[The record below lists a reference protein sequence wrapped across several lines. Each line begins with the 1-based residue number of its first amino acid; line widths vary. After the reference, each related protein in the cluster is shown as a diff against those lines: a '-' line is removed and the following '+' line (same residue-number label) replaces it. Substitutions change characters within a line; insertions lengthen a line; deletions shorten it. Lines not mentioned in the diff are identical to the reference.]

1 MKVRMPKIDY
11 SKVRPHWAPNHEFAH
26 DRNASSTIPTYVE
39 PYLIKVMQRAKA
51 ALPARHAQ
59 LHQDIDWFIAQESQH
74 FRQHNAFNR
83 QIREGGYPGLGYFEE
98 RLKQDYAE
106 FLDKRPLKFNLAY
119 SEGFE
124 SLGPPAAKLWFEHS
138 DTILAGADPEAVALW
153 KWHMAEEFEHRDV
166 CYRLFRALYAQSL
179 WQRFW
184 NGWLYRLYGFFCA
197 VRHLGAYSKAVRRY
211 LIETDRAT
219 MTPVELA
226 RSHRNLKAVA
236 ALTRRSMLPALLQ
249 VLSPFYDP
257 ARKPP
262 PRGLEGY
269 LTRFEKGG
277 DMGLGAAARPATP
290 RATP

>member
-11 SKVRPHWAPNHEFAH
+11 SKVRPNWAPNHEFAH

-51 ALPARHAQ
+51 ALPARHVQ
-59 LHQDIDWFIAQESQH
+59 LHQEIDWFIAQESQH

-83 QIREGGYPGLGYFEE
+83 RIREAGYPGLAYFEE
-98 RLKQDYAE
+98 KLKQDYVE
-106 FLDKRPLKFNLAY
+106 FLDKHSLKFNLAY

-138 DTILAGADPEAVALW
+138 DAFLAGADPEAVALW

-166 CYRLFRALYAQSL
+166 CYRLFRTLYAQGP

-184 NGWLYRLYGFFCA
+184 NGWLYRLYGFLCA
-197 VRHLGAYSKAVRRY
+197 ARHLGAYTKAVRSY
-211 LIETDRAT
+211 LIETDRTA
-219 MTPVELA
+219 MTPAELA
-226 RSHRNLKAVA
+226 RSHSNLKAVTT
-236 ALTRRSMLPALLQ
+236 LTRRHMLPALLQ

-257 ARKPP
+257 ARKPS

-269 LTRFEKGG
+269 LARFEKGG
-277 DMGLGAAARPATP
+277 DMGLDAATP
-290 RATP
+290 RV